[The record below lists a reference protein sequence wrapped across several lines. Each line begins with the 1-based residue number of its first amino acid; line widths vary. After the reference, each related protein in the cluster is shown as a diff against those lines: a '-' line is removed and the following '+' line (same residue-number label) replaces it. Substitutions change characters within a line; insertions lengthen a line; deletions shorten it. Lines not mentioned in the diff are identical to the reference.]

1 MSIRRDPDR
10 QTRLRDGLTAV
21 GLFLCS
27 AGFLA
32 VIARFDPPV
41 FRFLRLEYFA
51 VGLLTGSAVLA
62 RYDRNLRRVW
72 LFNFAFAAGFGIH
85 LVGMGITG
93 EMPGLP
99 FRILW
104 AITVGLV
111 IAAILGT
118 LGGVLGLGVSR
129 LVASIR

>member
-1 MSIRRDPDR
+1 M
-10 QTRLRDGLTAV
+10 V
-21 GLFLCS
+21 
-27 AGFLA
+27 

-51 VGLLTGSAVLA
+51 VGLLAGSAVLA

-111 IAAILGT
+111 IAAVLGT
-118 LGGVLGLGVSR
+118 LGGVLGMGVSR
-129 LVASIR
+129 LIASIR